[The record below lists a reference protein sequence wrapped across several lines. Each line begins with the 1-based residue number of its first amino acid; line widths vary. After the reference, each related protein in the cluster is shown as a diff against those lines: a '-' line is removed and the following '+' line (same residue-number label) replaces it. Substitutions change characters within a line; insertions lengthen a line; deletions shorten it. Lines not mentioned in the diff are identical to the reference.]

1 MRATGEDKKVKQ
13 FEALLKIGQRLS
25 SEMNLD
31 RLLELI
37 LDETTRVMEAD
48 RSSLFLVDREKK
60 ELWSKIAQA
69 TTEIRLPIGKGI
81 AGTVAKTGEVIN
93 IPDAYADRRFNPEVD
108 KRTGYRTRTI
118 LCVPMKNPQG
128 SIIGVIQVLNKKR
141 GVFDEADEKVLLAL
155 AGQAAVAV
163 ENARYHASALAQERL
178 KKDLEFART
187 IQEGFLPAAPP
198 TIPGWEF
205 AAQYRAAQEVGG
217 DFYDFIPL
225 GQGQMGVLL
234 GDVSGKGV
242 PAALFMARLMSDF
255 RFYATAL
262 SSPGE
267 VVGRI
272 NQILVER
279 SRRGMFVTLCYLL
292 IDLAQAKVTVVNAG
306 HLAPL
311 VRRADGELVHI
322 EGAANTPLG
331 ILAEQTFAEW
341 HHSLAPGDT
350 VVLMTDGILEAM
362 NRKGELFGAKRLHRV
377 VAGAGRS
384 AEQTGKSIFA
394 AVHRFS
400 RGAPQHDDLTLIC
413 FRRKQSSGK
422 PRKREARLE
431 PMPAGTS
438 ETKVSLRVKSAPRY
452 LALVRRNLEFLLA
465 QDEVLDQEIQ
475 KIVLAVDEAAANVIR
490 YAYGGDP
497 EQQIDFEFSIS
508 PEWLTI
514 VIRDYGKKPD
524 LEKIKPR
531 ELEEIRPGGLGT
543 RFMREVMDEV
553 NYDIS
558 PPSGTILTMKKR
570 RSASPTATA

>member
-1 MRATGEDKKVKQ
+1 MPAITADKKIKQ

-25 SEMNLD
+25 SEMHLD

-37 LDETTRVMEAD
+37 LDETTGVMDAD

-81 AGTVAKTGEVIN
+81 AGAVAKTGEIIN

-108 KRTGYRTRTI
+108 KRTGYRTRSI
-118 LCVPMKNPQG
+118 LCVPMKNPEG
-128 SIIGVIQVLNKKR
+128 HIIGVIQVLNKKR
-141 GVFDEADEKVLLAL
+141 GVFDSSDEDVLLAL

-163 ENARYHASALAQERL
+163 ENARYHESALAQERL

-187 IQEGFLPAAPP
+187 IQEGFLPASFPAV
-198 TIPGWEF
+198 PGWEF

-225 GQGQMGVLL
+225 GQGQMGVLI

-267 VVGRI
+267 VVGRM
-272 NQILVER
+272 NSILVER

-292 IDLAQAKVTVVNAG
+292 IDLAQGKITVVNAG

-311 VRRADGELVHI
+311 IRQADGKLLHL

-341 HHSLAPGDT
+341 HHPLGAGD
-350 VVLMTDGILEAM
+350 VVILMTDGIIEAM
-362 NRKGELFGAKRLHRV
+362 NRKGALFGAKRIHRV
-377 VAGAGRS
+377 AAAAARS

-394 AVHRFS
+394 AVSRFS

-413 FRRKQSSGK
+413 LRRKQTGPARKKRGK
-422 PRKREARLE
+422 PALSRTEKREE
-431 PMPAGTS
+431 
-438 ETKVSLRVKSAPRY
+438 KVSLRIQSDPRY

-490 YAYGGDP
+490 YAYQGDT
-497 EQQIDFEFSIS
+497 EQLMDFEFSLS
-508 PEWLTI
+508 PDWLTI
-514 VIRDYGKKPD
+514 AIRDYGQKPD

-570 RSASPTATA
+570 RSLLKAGQ